1 MKILKK
7 LGKLLILTVI
17 ILTYFSCSNN
27 TRACEESNQ
36 GTIIFDNSAN
46 NGTLFV
52 YINYTGVMVLG
63 RETISVAPNKTES
76 IEYPSGPLNIRA
88 FIFYSNTN
96 KGDEIEKNIN
106 LDTCETTTVVY

>member
-1 MKILKK
+1 
-7 LGKLLILTVI
+7 
-17 ILTYFSCSNN
+17 
-27 TRACEESNQ
+27 
-36 GTIIFDNSAN
+36 
-46 NGTLFV
+46 
-52 YINYTGVMVLG
+52 MVLG